1 MRRVVAAALV
11 LGFASTATAQPESA
25 YYGLALGSFDYQ
37 EEASPGFSGFGD
49 TADSW
54 RLTVGYQLLEHLM
67 VEGGI
72 GKTSVIKDSET
83 FTDPTFG
90 PVTVNF
96 NTEFQSLM
104 IRMLGVKNFDSG
116 VTVLGGIGWAE
127 MNQDVDIT
135 FSIPGVPPASGDQDI
150 GEPTYYAG
158 VQYDLDRF
166 AVRLAFEKYDFSG
179 GVDVEETSI
188 AFFYKL

>member
-1 MRRVVAAALV
+1 MRRLLAAALV
-11 LGFASTATAQPESA
+11 LGFASTAVAQPESA

-49 TADSW
+49 TTDSW
-54 RLTVGYQLLEHLM
+54 RLMVGYQLLEYLM

-83 FTDPTFG
+83 FTDPTSG

-116 VTVLGGIGWAE
+116 LTVLGGIGWAE

-135 FSIPGVPPASGDQDI
+135 FSVPGVAPASGDQDI

-158 VQYDLDRF
+158 VQYDLERF

-179 GVDVEETSI
+179 GVDVEETTVT
-188 AFFYKL
+188 FFYKL